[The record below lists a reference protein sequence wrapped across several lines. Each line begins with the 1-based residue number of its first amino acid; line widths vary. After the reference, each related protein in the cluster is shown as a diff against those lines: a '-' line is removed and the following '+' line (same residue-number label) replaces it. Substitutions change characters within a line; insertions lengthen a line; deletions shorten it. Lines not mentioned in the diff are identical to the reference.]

1 MDTWTF
7 GQIKI
12 EGFQNE
18 PQEGYIEL
26 TPDAGVPYR
35 RERFSDIQDIVKG
48 NFTLEK
54 ARYIDFMSW
63 YKVNLRQGT
72 LPFKFFDCRIKKE
85 RVARIIGKPTYT
97 TNSKFFDISIT
108 IAFDSEVF
116 YSEDKYLVANPDYAL
131 EVNGKL
137 LVANTRWSL

>member
-1 MDTWTF
+1 METWTF

-48 NFTLEK
+48 NFTVDK
-54 ARYIDFMSW
+54 ADYVRFMSW
-63 YKVNLRQGT
+63 YKVQLKQGT
-72 LPFKFFDCRIKKE
+72 IPFKFFDCRIKKE
-85 RVARIIGKPTYT
+85 RVARIVGKPTYT

-108 IAFDSEVF
+108 MAFDSGVF
-116 YSEDKYLVANPDYAL
+116 YDEKVLSANPDFGLVA
-131 EVNGKL
+131 NGKL
-137 LVANTRWSL
+137 LTASTRYSL